1 MYGSLSGLACLCFN
15 FHRKGCTFD
24 QKTNTVS
31 IIIYKGPYNLKFHL
45 SDQPLTLSLVPWAWT
60 AWKFW
65 LLPVWRSH
73 ISPLRFWVN
82 LSLIALFFT
91 RQKIFRPLRKY
102 FHQKLADFRC
112 EDLFF
117 CDVSFALSVFMSI
130 FGVDDKTTECN
141 TPSDSTHLP
150 QTRNWSNFIF
160 FCMTWNI
167 TISPIF
173 SFCILVCCFC
183 YYAEEFQA
191 FESIFLSQ
199 IDRFRLWKVCF
210 EQDCLCFRCWCQRPT
225 WDDTFKIEKY
235 SLL

>member
-117 CDVSFALSVFMSI
+117 AMSALLYLFLCQSLVWMTKRQNATLLVIRHTSPKQEI
-130 FGVDDKTTECN
+130 EVT
-141 TPSDSTHLP
+141 LY
-150 QTRNWSNFIF
+150 F
-160 FCMTWNI
+160 FVWLET
-167 TISPIF
+167 
-173 SFCILVCCFC
+173 
-183 YYAEEFQA
+183 
-191 FESIFLSQ
+191 
-199 IDRFRLWKVCF
+199 
-210 EQDCLCFRCWCQRPT
+210 
-225 WDDTFKIEKY
+225 
-235 SLL
+235 